1 MRHGFELGVGEFVL
15 GADVD
20 EGAFVA
26 GAIAIVGGGED
37 WVREK
42 AKSAKSKRFLKLDT
56 APVMAVFGGFLIQGG
71 GEGVG
76 EWVETHQ

>member
-1 MRHGFELGVGEFVL
+1 VRHGFELGVGEFVL

-26 GAIAIVGGGED
+26 GAVAIVGGGED
-37 WVREK
+37 WVRK
-42 AKSAKSKRFLKLDT
+42 RAKSAKSKRFLKPDT
-56 APVMAVFGGFLIQGG
+56 APAMAVFGGFLIQG